1 MFLMLWLVI
10 SIVTGALAALGVIM
24 RVVKFLPS

>member
-10 SIVTGALAALGVIM
+10 SIVTGALDALGVIM
-24 RVVKFLPS
+24 LVVKFLPS